1 VQYIDTRISTR
12 AGGQKGRVSNQYLDN
27 TEFESIIERY
37 QRSQREK
44 LRYELMVDD
53 LKGAAERVK
62 RKAAEKAEAVKKAK
76 VHLDK
81 AVFEYK
87 DCQQQL
93 AFQFYTLA
101 ESIVRW
107 RNFSLIDD
115 EDAVQEG
122 VLICFEK
129 IDRFDSSKGSAF
141 NYLTTCVLNHFRQL
155 WRSARNY
162 NELKIKYQDFL
173 CSSFEEFVARNLRER
188 LKAYRSNSESK
199 A

>member
-1 VQYIDTRISTR
+1 M
-12 AGGQKGRVSNQYLDN
+12 DN

-44 LRYELMVDD
+44 LRYELVVDD
-53 LKGAAERVK
+53 LKGAVDRSK
-62 RKAAEKAEAVKKAK
+62 RKGADKSETLKAAKASLATAVGAHK
-76 VHLDK
+76 H
-81 AVFEYK
+81 
-87 DCQQQL
+87 CQEQL

-162 NELKIKYQDFL
+162 NELKVKYQDFL

-188 LKAYRSNSESK
+188 LKVYRSNSESK
-199 A
+199 S